1 MNHDASYFCEQA
13 PITSIYNGLCKSF
26 PYLSKRCKKD
36 VLYDT
41 WDTSLCVT
49 PQQAAS
55 LRSLFLRPLDVMAH
69 ARTTLSQSRCSTP
82 FVAEISL
89 KPNFPITWA
98 SHGFFDPF
106 QRSTTILSQV
116 FGTSKAKPVQV
127 SFWLECIPFDIVK
140 WPLTKGMWG
149 RWKVILPAGRFAGIS
164 SFACKARSKAR
175 WGDSESEIGPDVCD
189 VLRDLPTFRHI
200 LNI

>member
-89 KPNFPITWA
+89 KPNFQ
-98 SHGFFDPF
+98 SHGLLMA
-106 QRSTTILSQV
+106 SLILSTLYHYS
-116 FGTSKAKPVQV
+116 FTSLWNLKGQTSSSKLLAGMH
-127 SFWLECIPFDIVK
+127 SFDIVK